1 MFKEKLRKELNRF
14 NLKLIKPNRL
24 VYDYVYEKTKSRE
37 QALIPANR
45 YNNLYNVQK
54 YENNRLRYIMDK
66 RFIKNL
72 PDVNK
77 AADLLDKHIK
87 NNSLIYQVIDYD
99 VDGITSGAVGF
110 LMFKKIFNYKRYKVL
125 VNNRSWKNGVN
136 DTIIETLLEKH
147 KKQPIGLVVTSDHG
161 SSDGDRIQKLKDAG
175 IDVIVTDHHLPSV
188 TNSPLD
194 IADAFVNHKR
204 IDSLFTND
212 ITGTAVLYFTY
223 VYYALKYL
231 KPNKETI
238 NKFYDLLP
246 YVGLTTISDSVD
258 MGDWVNRKFVK
269 YTLNTLNSNRKL
281 TPFWEVIKD
290 TVFSGWFIDQEF
302 ISFNLVAKLNS
313 PGRIGNPETSLK
325 LMVADTT
332 TKAYGLLEEIE
343 ELNNKRKQI
352 QNDAIKNLDLELVND
367 DISIAYKK
375 DITGIQ
381 GIIASKLLYKNQTTV
396 AFCFTDEYEGT
407 VSGSARSLSKDVS
420 LIELLNKL
428 KNKDYILRYGGHA
441 MACGVELKKD
451 SIETFYED
459 LKKVINTANAEVN
472 HFALDDLIVE
482 EKQIYKTFMANIAEL
497 PYGQNY
503 PQPMYASKI
512 KLINKKLIEKNGNT
526 FLIGTI
532 KLVTD
537 EGLSKSN
544 FKIFHTVTSEEEKER
559 LKNAVNKEMLAVYT
573 LGLNKYKQNKINITA
588 EKLYY

>member
-1 MFKEKLRKELNRF
+1 MFKEKLRKEIDRF
-14 NLKLIKPNRL
+14 NLKLIKPNKV
-24 VYDYVYEKTKSRE
+24 VYDYVYNKTKSRE

-45 YNNLYNVQK
+45 YSNLYNLQK
-54 YENNRLRYIMDK
+54 YDNSRLRYIMDK
-66 RFIKNL
+66 RFIKHL
-72 PDVNK
+72 PDVDK
-77 AADLLDKHIK
+77 AADILNKHVK

-136 DTIIETLLEKH
+136 DTIIETLLERH
-147 KKQPIGLVVTSDHG
+147 KNQPIGLVVTSDHG

-175 IDVIVTDHHLPSV
+175 IDVIVTDHHLPSI
-188 TNSPLD
+188 TNSPLN

-204 IDSLFTND
+204 VDSLFTND
-212 ITGTAVLYFTY
+212 ITGTAVLFFTY
-223 VYYALKYL
+223 VYYALTYL
-231 KPNKETI
+231 KSNKETI

-313 PGRIGNPETSLK
+313 PGRIGNPEASLK
-325 LMVADTT
+325 LMIANTPM
-332 TKAYGLLEEIE
+332 KAQDLLEEIE

-381 GIIASKLLYKNQTTV
+381 GIIASKLLYKNQTTI
-396 AFCFTDEYEGT
+396 AFCFTDEYEDT

-441 MACGVELKKD
+441 MACGIELKKD

-459 LKKVINTANAEVN
+459 LKKVINTSHAEVN
-472 HFALDDLIVE
+472 HFALDDLITE
-482 EKQIYKTFMANIAEL
+482 EKQIYKTFMANVAEL

-503 PQPMYASKI
+503 SQPLYASKI
-512 KLINKKLIEKNGNT
+512 RLVNKKLIEKNGNT

-532 KLVTD
+532 KLITD
-537 EGLSKSN
+537 QGLSKSS
-544 FKIFHTVTSEEEKER
+544 FKIFHTVTSEEEKEK
-559 LKNAVNKEMLAVYT
+559 LKNAVNKDMLAVYT

>member
-1 MFKEKLRKELNRF
+1 MFKENLRKELDKF
-14 NLKLIKPNRL
+14 NLKLIKPSKL
-24 VYDYVYEKTKSRE
+24 VYDYVYEKTQSRE
-37 QALIPANR
+37 QALLPANR
-45 YNNLYNVQK
+45 YTNLHNIQK
-54 YENNRLRYIMDK
+54 YENSRLRYIMDK
-66 RFIKNL
+66 RFLKNL
-72 PDVNK
+72 PDVHKASDVINK
-77 AADLLDKHIK
+77 HVK

-136 DTIIETLLEKH
+136 DTIVKTILEKH
-147 KKQPIGLVVTSDHG
+147 KSQPIGLVVTSDHG
-161 SSDGDRIQKLKDAG
+161 SSDGDRIQQLKDAG

-188 TNSPLD
+188 TNSPLN

-212 ITGTAVLYFTY
+212 ITGTAVLYYTY
-223 VYYALKYL
+223 LYYALIHL
-231 KPNKETI
+231 KPNKDTI

-246 YVGLTTISDSVD
+246 YIGLTTISDSVD
-258 MGDWVNRKFVK
+258 MADWVNRKFVK
-269 YTLNTLNSNRKL
+269 YTLNTLNSNKKL
-281 TPFWEVIKD
+281 APFWEVIKD

-325 LMVADTT
+325 LMIADTP
-332 TKAYGLLEEIE
+332 AAAHNLLEEIE
-343 ELNNKRKQI
+343 ELNNERKRI
-352 QNDAIKNLDLELVND
+352 QNNAIKNLDVELVND

-381 GIIASKLLYKNQTTV
+381 GIIASKLLYKNQTTI
-396 AFCFTDEYEGT
+396 AFCFTDEYEST

-420 LIELLNKL
+420 LIGLLNKL
-428 KNKDYILRYGGHA
+428 KDKDYILRYGGHA

-451 SIETFYED
+451 ALETFYED
-459 LKKVINTANAEVN
+459 LKQVINTTNVDVN
-472 HFALDDLIVE
+472 HFALDDVITD
-482 EKQIYKTFMANIAEL
+482 EKQLYKTFMANIAEL

-503 PQPMYASKI
+503 SQPLYASKI

-537 EGLSKSN
+537 QGLSKSN
-544 FKIFHTVTSEEEKER
+544 FKIFHTVTSDADKEK
-559 LKNAVNKEMLAVYT
+559 LKNAVNKEILAVYT